1 MANWVPRSPETVDYL
16 LSDLYDEDLAAI
28 KHAYEREI
36 AEEQKRRFDE
46 TVAREEELHRSYQ
59 LMLKHAL
66 QRSNIQEGAWQA
78 IALNRRHDP
87 ELDAADAAAAT
98 IYDGRLGNPQ
108 GRGYGGSNEPWPF
121 NVERALRDPAYR
133 ASIRLALQDKPKRVF
148 ATAPYAQIWKQAA
161 SIDLRA
167 VDEALGKNQ

>member
-1 MANWVPRSPETVDYL
+1 MANWVPNTTSSVDYL

-28 KHAYEREI
+28 KHVYEREI

-46 TVAREEELHRSYQ
+46 SVARDEELHRSYQ
-59 LMLKHAL
+59 HMLRHAL
-66 QRSNIQEGAWQA
+66 HSSNTPDGAWQA
-78 IALNRRHDP
+78 IALNRKHDP
-87 ELDAADAAAAT
+87 ELDAADAAAAS
-98 IYDGRLGNPQ
+98 IYDGRLGNPK

-133 ASIRLALQDKPKRVF
+133 TSIRLALKDKPPRVF

-161 SIDLRA
+161 TIDLRA
-167 VDEALGKNQ
+167 VDEKLGKYQ